1 MEYIPCSWSRR
12 IYIVKMAIPP
22 IVIYRVNV
30 ISCQLLMTSCT
41 ELGQTIQKF
50 IWNHKRPRIVAKAIM
65 REKQNKT
72 KHKLQALLAQTS
84 DNITKP

>member
-1 MEYIPCSWSRR
+1 MEYIPCSLTRR

-50 IWNHKRPRIVAKAIM
+50 IWNHKRPRIATAIL
-65 REKQNKT
+65 RGKKQNKQKQNKT
-72 KHKLQALLAQTS
+72 KNKHKG
-84 DNITKP
+84 